1 MVPTAIVIQPTC
13 VVSFTIHLVK
23 MYALNHTGKE
33 WTTTTFVMDSD
44 ISSKVN
50 PKSISL
56 EATFSN

>member
-13 VVSFTIHLVK
+13 TISFTIHAVK

-44 ISSKVN
+44 TSSKFN
-50 PKSISL
+50 PKRISL
-56 EATFSN
+56 EAILFN